1 MTLLFK
7 SCPTDSTYIALAAHN
22 GQHVLSF
29 LHLSA
34 SNEHDKDGCGC
45 NDEYCP
51 LTMFSR
57 RSGLCLALLLVLN
70 LIPSVVQGKIP
81 NSNPVSGAQS
91 PYQVLGVGKNASNE
105 EIRRS
110 YRELCLKNHPDKNVH
125 LPKKERD
132 LAEERFKL
140 VQTANSEI
148 GNAEKRRE
156 FDKRQSLF
164 GSSGG
169 MPAYFSQ
176 QRQSGTASAQ
186 SQSFEE
192 AFAQAFRQRQGMSS
206 SGGRSSQFYGFSASD
221 VFSRGSRTPGF
232 SSPVLSGLNSV
243 YVQKV
248 AVSLQDLY
256 AGAQG
261 VEVTLKDTIW
271 KRYSAAFRGGVAYL
285 LLYQAFL
292 YSIPSFRMSTWFAAL
307 FGSVVF
313 HVQLPRPTMTQYTFD
328 LKPGYKDGTRLRFK
342 DMEPGFEV
350 VFVLVQGEKHDTFT
364 RVGND
369 LHVTVPIS
377 RQEMKEG
384 CTIDIEPL
392 GPGEATI
399 EVEVAPGVIDKAGQ
413 TLTVKKKGWP
423 IRKLKTHGDLIVH
436 FTLTTIRRR
445 QPKQRQEWTA
455 GNTKSKTKKRWRPWW
470 ARK

>member
-1 MTLLFK
+1 
-7 SCPTDSTYIALAAHN
+7 
-22 GQHVLSF
+22 
-29 LHLSA
+29 
-34 SNEHDKDGCGC
+34 
-45 NDEYCP
+45 
-51 LTMFSR
+51 MFSR
-57 RSGLCLALLLVLN
+57 RSWLCLALLLVLS

-81 NSNPVSGAQS
+81 NSNPNSRSVSAQS

-110 YRELCLKNHPDKNVH
+110 YRELCLKNHPDKCVH

-140 VQTANSEI
+140 VQTANSQI
-148 GNAEKRRE
+148 GNADTRRE
-156 FDKRQSLF
+156 YDSRQSLF

-176 QRQSGTASAQ
+176 QQSGTASSQ
-186 SQSFEE
+186 SQSFED

-271 KRYSAAFRGGVAYL
+271 KRYAAAFRGGVAYL

-313 HVQLPRPTMTQYTFD
+313 HVQLPRPRVTQYTFD

-342 DMEPGFEV
+342 DTEPGLEV
-350 VFVLVQGEKHDTFT
+350 VFVLVQGDKHDTFT

-377 RQEMKEG
+377 REEMKEG

-399 EVEVAPGVIDKAGQ
+399 EVEVAPGIIEKAGQ

-445 QPKQRQEWTA
+445 QPKHQRTT
-455 GNTKSKTKKRWRPWW
+455 GNTKTSTKKRWRPWG
-470 ARK
+470 RK

>member
-1 MTLLFK
+1 M
-7 SCPTDSTYIALAAHN
+7 C
-22 GQHVLSF
+22 
-29 LHLSA
+29 
-34 SNEHDKDGCGC
+34 
-45 NDEYCP
+45 
-51 LTMFSR
+51 SR
-57 RSGLCLALLLVLN
+57 RSWLLFAFLLVGSLKPSLVEGN
-70 LIPSVVQGKIP
+70 IPH
-81 NSNPVSGAQS
+81 NSRVSSQS
-91 PYQVLGVGKNASNE
+91 PYQVLGVDKKATNE

-110 YRELCLKNHPDKNVH
+110 YRAAVLKYHPDKNVH

-140 VQTANSEI
+140 VQTANSQV
-148 GNAEKRRE
+148 GNPDTRRE
-156 FDKRQSLF
+156 YDSRQSLF

-176 QRQSGTASAQ
+176 QQQSGTPS

-192 AFAQAFRQRQGMSS
+192 EFMKAFRQRRQTGFSS
-206 SGGRSSQFYGFSASD
+206 STSFHGFSASD
-221 VFSRGSRTPGF
+221 VFSRGNSRPPTFG
-232 SSPVLSGLNSV
+232 SPALAGLKSV

-271 KRYSAAFRGGVAYL
+271 KRYAAAFRGGVAYL

-307 FGSVVF
+307 FGGVVF
-313 HVQLPRPTMTQYTFD
+313 HVQLPRPTITQYTFD
-328 LKPGYKDGTRLRFK
+328 LKPGYKDGTKLRFT
-342 DMEPGFEV
+342 DTEPGFEV
-350 VFVLVQGEKHDTFT
+350 VFVLVQEEKHDTFT

-377 RQEMKEG
+377 REEMKEG

-399 EVEVAPGVIDKAGQ
+399 EVEVAPGIIEKSGQ

-423 IRKLKTHGDLIVH
+423 IRKLKTRGDLIVH

-445 QPKQRQEWTA
+445 QPKHHRTTGSTWT
-455 GNTKSKTKKRWRPWW
+455 KTKKRWRPWW
-470 ARK
+470 GRM